1 MVVVYLV
8 FCVNQNLLFTEKTS
22 HSLRKCHFLD
32 KKFHIMTQQQT
43 PTQLA
48 QTFPRKTEDLTT
60 ASILTASNT
69 PMLNLGPSSSV
80 PVQSTTSATIPST
93 SGGGAAANIT
103 DKNDPKMVEQSVAK
117 LKQFLKK
124 LVKLAEGR
132 KKEVQDQ
139 VQSHVQRLLVSSYRT
154 KCTSIYVLLI

>member
-1 MVVVYLV
+1 
-8 FCVNQNLLFTEKTS
+8 
-22 HSLRKCHFLD
+22 
-32 KKFHIMTQQQT
+32 MTQQQT
-43 PTQLA
+43 PTQLE

-60 ASILTASNT
+60 ASILTMSNT

-93 SGGGAAANIT
+93 SAAAANAT
-103 DKNDPKMVEQSVAK
+103 NKNDPKVVEQSVAK
-117 LKQFLKK
+117 LKRFLKN

-139 VQSHVQRLLVSSYRT
+139 VQSHVQRLLVSSYCI
-154 KCTSIYVLLI
+154 KCTNIYVLLI